1 MMDDK
6 PYICSEMKHT
16 FTTLLLVVL
25 FSSMGTSQSVKDSS
39 IFTTQVSLSYA
50 AQIPEGDLKNRFGW
64 NSNIGFNVDIKL
76 ASNWVLG
83 INSQFFFGN
92 QVKDTSMLTDMY
104 TSNGQIINQNG
115 AFANVLAYERGWIFT
130 GNIGKIFPIIGPNPN
145 SGILFKFGVG
155 FIQHKVRIE
164 AEQDLVPQFTGE
176 YSKLYDRYT
185 NGLVLTQF
193 IGYSHMG
200 NKGLANFFAGIDL
213 SEGFTRG
220 RRLRQAGAE
229 TEVNKSRTD
238 LLMGL
243 RAGWIVPIR
252 KRPLQD
258 FYLN

>member
-1 MMDDK
+1 MDDK
-6 PYICSEMKHT
+6 PYLYREMRST
-16 FTTLLLVVL
+16 FATLFLVVFFTSL
-25 FSSMGTSQSVKDSS
+25 GTSQSVKDSS

-64 NSNIGFNVDIKL
+64 NSNIGFNVDFKL
-76 ASNWVLG
+76 ASNWVIG

-104 TSNGQIINQNG
+104 TSNGQTINQNG

-130 GNIGKIFPIIGPNPN
+130 GNIGKVFPIIGPNPN
-145 SGILFKFGVG
+145 SGILLKFGAG